1 MRRGI
6 ERDSVSGGG
15 VVSGWHVPWCAGVF
29 RVGVAC
35 NEGWGMIRLVLP
47 YPVSA
52 NRYWRVFGGRVV
64 HSAEAR
70 SYRNVV
76 QIKAR
81 GVTPL
86 EGPVSV
92 HVALCPGMT
101 AKGVASKTRLD
112 LDNCLK
118 VALDALQGVAFSN
131 DKQVVKL
138 LAELGPAQVGGA
150 LMVEVKAA

>member
-1 MRRGI
+1 
-6 ERDSVSGGG
+6 
-15 VVSGWHVPWCAGVF
+15 
-29 RVGVAC
+29 
-35 NEGWGMIRLVLP
+35 MIRLALP

-92 HVALCPGMT
+92 HVALCPEMT
-101 AKGVASKTRLD
+101 AKGLASKTRLD

>member
-1 MRRGI
+1 
-6 ERDSVSGGG
+6 
-15 VVSGWHVPWCAGVF
+15 
-29 RVGVAC
+29 
-35 NEGWGMIRLVLP
+35 MIRLTLP

-70 SYRNVV
+70 SYRSAV
-76 QIKAR
+76 QFKAR
-81 GVTPL
+81 EKRVTPIA
-86 EGPVSV
+86 GDVSV
-92 HVALCPGMT
+92 HVALCPEMT

-138 LAELGPAQVGGA
+138 IAELGPAQVGGA
-150 LMVEVKAA
+150 LMVEVMAA